1 MHKERV
7 LLRLVL
13 QEITP
18 VPKEL
23 SRSPAQYLHIPLAPD
38 EPHVPSAKHLE
49 HRWTGVPHLQH
60 CDWSSI
66 RVQSSGAGSFNTE
79 YFKLARIFRSDNEF
93 GT

>member
-7 LLRLVL
+7 LLRLIL

-49 HRWTGVPHLQH
+49 HR
-60 CDWSSI
+60 
-66 RVQSSGAGSFNTE
+66 
-79 YFKLARIFRSDNEF
+79 
-93 GT
+93 